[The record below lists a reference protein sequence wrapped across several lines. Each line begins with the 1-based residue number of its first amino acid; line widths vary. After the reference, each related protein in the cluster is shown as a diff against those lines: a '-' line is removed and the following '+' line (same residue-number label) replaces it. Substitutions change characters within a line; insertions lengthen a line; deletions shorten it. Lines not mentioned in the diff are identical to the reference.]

1 MFVSDIEYSCQQHRR
16 ILRVCGDVKVTIY
29 GGHYYLCNYNSY
41 KTAIYPSSKHT
52 TIHFLSRQV
61 EGTGCTKITRLIEA
75 RHGNMLWPTK
85 HGLYLLCHNNRVLE
99 HFLMSKKTQHGDA
112 NNLPVR
118 QASQHECLACNKD
131 PPMKWG
137 VIQRKC
143 RQAGPCRVEHLNNIC
158 SGDQRLNS
166 NCSPSEFI
174 QAAYSR

>member
-1 MFVSDIEYSCQQHRR
+1 MGVITIYAITTHTKQLFTPAVSTQPFIFYPGKWRAQAVLKSQDSLKRGMGICCGQQSMASIYSVIIIEYWTFSH
-16 ILRVCGDVKVTIY
+16 
-29 GGHYYLCNYNSY
+29 
-41 KTAIYPSSKHT
+41 
-52 TIHFLSRQV
+52 V
-61 EGTGCTKITRLIEA
+61 EENLTWR
-75 RHGNMLWPTK
+75 
-85 HGLYLLCHNNRVLE
+85 
-99 HFLMSKKTQHGDA
+99 A